1 MKKFSGIAAIVLSA
15 AITIPALASNDD
27 YCGETDRNA
36 WMTKEAVQSKLAEQ
50 GYQVE
55 RVKID
60 DGCFEAYAQREEGQ
74 KLELKIHPVT
84 GEIID
89 IEEED

>member
-15 AITIPALASNDD
+15 AITVPALASGDD
-27 YCGETDRNA
+27 DCGETDRNT
-36 WMTKEAVQSKLAEQ
+36 WMTKEAVQSKLTEQ

-55 RVKID
+55 RVKVD
-60 DGCFEAYAQREEGQ
+60 DGCFEAYARREEGQ
-74 KLELKIHPVT
+74 KLELRIHPVS